1 MTDRSFEDLWRGN
14 APQVLAALLRRYGAA
29 QLDLCEDAVQEALL
43 AAHQQWPTAG
53 APADARGWLLTV
65 ARRRMID
72 RIRSEHQRRER
83 ENAYA
88 DAWRPLADAETGHA
102 DDSVEVLRL
111 CCHPSLSTP
120 AQVALTLRAVAGLST
135 AQIARA
141 HLLPEA
147 TIAQRISRAKA
158 RIRAVGAV
166 FPEPSDADDRLD
178 PVLAVLYVMF
188 TEGHTSTEGAD
199 VNDVRLS
206 DEAIRL
212 ARMLH
217 RERAHDVEVAGLLA
231 LMLLTDARRAART
244 GARGELV
251 PLDEQDRTRW
261 DQELIAEGTG
271 ILDAALAGGR
281 HGPYSIQAAIAA
293 LHDDA
298 PSTET
303 TDWPQILALYRLLEL
318 ETGNPV
324 ATVNRA
330 VAQAMVH
337 GPESGLAAID
347 EIADARV
354 RGDRRRI
361 ASVRAHLLE
370 RAGRPE
376 EAIAE
381 YLDAARATLS
391 IPERDYL
398 RARAARLRGGAA
410 GSAAG

>member
-1 MTDRSFEDLWRGN
+1 MTDRRYEDLWRSS

-43 AAHQQWPTAG
+43 AAHQQWPAEG
-53 APADARGWLLTV
+53 APADAKGWLLTV

-88 DAWRPLADAETGHA
+88 DAWRPLAEAEAAHA

-111 CCHPSLSTP
+111 CCHPALTMP

-158 RIRAVGAV
+158 RIRVAGAV
-166 FPEPSDADDRLD
+166 FPEPSDPEDRLD

-188 TEGHTSTEGAD
+188 TEGHTATEGAD
-199 VNDVRLS
+199 ANDIRLS

-217 RERAHDVEVAGLLA
+217 RERPEDVEVAGLLA
-231 LMLLTDARRAART
+231 LMLLTDARRAARIGT
-244 GARGELV
+244 RGELI

-261 DQELIAEGTG
+261 DRDGIEEGTG
-271 ILDAALAGGR
+271 ILDAALAAGR

-298 PSTET
+298 PSTAT
-303 TDWPQILALYRLLEL
+303 TDWPQILALYRLLER

-324 ATVNRA
+324 ATINRA

-337 GPESGLAAID
+337 GPESGLAVID
-347 EIADARV
+347 GIADARV
-354 RGDRRRI
+354 RGDRKRI

-370 RAGRPE
+370 RAGRTQ
-376 EAIAE
+376 EAIGE
-381 YLDAARATLS
+381 YLEAARATLS
-391 IPERDYL
+391 VPERDYL
-398 RARAARLRGGAA
+398 RARAARLRG
-410 GSAAG
+410 

>member
-1 MTDRSFEDLWRGN
+1 MTDRRYEDLWRSS

-43 AAHQQWPTAG
+43 AAHQQWPAEG
-53 APADARGWLLTV
+53 APADAKGWLLTV

-88 DAWRPLADAETGHA
+88 DAWRPLAEAEAAHA

-111 CCHPSLSTP
+111 CCHPALTMP

-158 RIRAVGAV
+158 RIRVAGAV
-166 FPEPSDADDRLD
+166 FPEPSDPEDRLD

-188 TEGHTSTEGAD
+188 TEGHTATEGAD
-199 VNDVRLS
+199 ANDIRLS

-217 RERAHDVEVAGLLA
+217 RERPEDVEVAGLLA
-231 LMLLTDARRAART
+231 LMLLTDARRAARIGT
-244 GARGELV
+244 RGELI

-261 DQELIAEGTG
+261 DRDGIEEGTG
-271 ILDAALAGGR
+271 ILDAALAAGR

-298 PSTET
+298 PSTAT
-303 TDWPQILALYRLLEL
+303 TDWPQILALYRLLER

-324 ATVNRA
+324 ATINRA

-337 GPESGLAAID
+337 GPESGLAVID
-347 EIADARV
+347 SIADARV
-354 RGDRRRI
+354 RGDRKRI

-370 RAGRPE
+370 RAGRTQ
-376 EAIAE
+376 EAIGE
-381 YLDAARATLS
+381 YLEAARATLS
-391 IPERDYL
+391 VPERDYL
-398 RARAARLRGGAA
+398 RARAARLRG
-410 GSAAG
+410 

>member
-1 MTDRSFEDLWRGN
+1 MTDRRYEDLWRGS

-43 AAHQQWPTAG
+43 AAHQQWPAEG
-53 APADARGWLLTV
+53 APADAKGWLLTV

-88 DAWRPLADAETGHA
+88 DAWRPLAEAEAAHA

-111 CCHPSLSTP
+111 CCHPALTMP

-158 RIRAVGAV
+158 RIRAAGAV
-166 FPEPSDADDRLD
+166 FPEPSDPEDRLD

-188 TEGHTSTEGAD
+188 TEGHTATEGAD
-199 VNDVRLS
+199 ANDIRLS

-217 RERAHDVEVAGLLA
+217 RERPEDVEVAGLLA
-231 LMLLTDARRAART
+231 LMLLTDARRAARIGT
-244 GARGELV
+244 RGELI

-261 DQELIAEGTG
+261 DRDGIEEGTG
-271 ILDAALAGGR
+271 ILDAALAAGR

-298 PSTET
+298 PSTAT
-303 TDWPQILALYRLLEL
+303 TDWPQILALYRLLER

-324 ATVNRA
+324 ATINRA

-337 GPESGLAAID
+337 GPESGLAVID
-347 EIADARV
+347 GIADARV
-354 RGDRRRI
+354 RGDRKRI

-370 RAGRPE
+370 RAGRTQ
-376 EAIAE
+376 EAIGE
-381 YLDAARATLS
+381 YLEAARATLS
-391 IPERDYL
+391 VPERDYL
-398 RARAARLRGGAA
+398 RARAARLRG
-410 GSAAG
+410 

>member
-1 MTDRSFEDLWRGN
+1 MTDRGYEDLWRSS

-43 AAHQQWPTAG
+43 AAHQQWPSEG
-53 APADARGWLLTV
+53 APEDAKGWLLTV

-83 ENAYA
+83 EHAYV
-88 DAWRPLADAETGHA
+88 DAWRPLEDASTADA
-102 DDSVEVLRL
+102 DDSVQVLRL
-111 CCHPSLSTP
+111 CCHPALSMP
-120 AQVALTLRAVAGLST
+120 AQVALTLRAVGGLST

-158 RIRAVGAV
+158 KIRAAGAV
-166 FPEPSDADDRLD
+166 FPEPSDPEDRLD

-188 TEGHTSTEGAD
+188 TEGHTTTEGAEI
-199 VNDVRLS
+199 NDVRLS

-217 RERAHDVEVAGLLA
+217 RERPDDVEVAGLLA
-231 LMLLTDARRAART
+231 LMLLTDARRSART
-244 GARGELV
+244 GTRGELI

-261 DQELIAEGTG
+261 DRDRIEEGTE
-271 ILDAALAGGR
+271 ILDAALAAGR
-281 HGPYSIQAAIAA
+281 HGPYAIQAAIAA

-298 PSTET
+298 PSTAT
-303 TDWPQILALYRLLEL
+303 TDWPQILALYRLLER

-324 ATVNRA
+324 ATINRA

-337 GPESGLAAID
+337 GPESGLAVID
-347 EIADARV
+347 GIADPRV

-370 RAGRPE
+370 RAGHTP

-391 IPERDYL
+391 VPERDYL
-398 RARAARLRGGAA
+398 RARAARLRD
-410 GSAAG
+410 

>member
-1 MTDRSFEDLWRGN
+1 MTDSGFEGLWRST

-43 AAHQQWPTAG
+43 AAHQQWPAEG
-53 APADARGWLLTV
+53 APADAKGWLLTV
-65 ARRRMID
+65 ARRRLID

-83 ENAYA
+83 EHLYA
-88 DAWRPLADAETGHA
+88 DAWRPLAEPETAHT
-102 DDSVEVLRL
+102 DDSVQMLRL
-111 CCHPSLSTP
+111 CCHPALSVP
-120 AQVALTLRAVAGLST
+120 AQVALTLRAVGGLST

-141 HLLPEA
+141 YLLPEA

-158 RIRAVGAV
+158 RIRAAGAV
-166 FPEPSDADDRLD
+166 FPEPSDVDDRLD
-178 PVLAVLYVMF
+178 PVLAVLSVMF
-188 TEGHTSTEGAD
+188 TEGHTATEGPE
-199 VNDVRLS
+199 VGDVRLS

-217 RERAHDVEVAGLLA
+217 RERPDDVEVAGLLA

-244 GARGELV
+244 GPRGDLI

-261 DQELIAEGTG
+261 DRGLIAEGTG
-271 ILDAALAGGR
+271 ILDAALAAGR
-281 HGPYSIQAAIAA
+281 HGPYAIQAAIAA

-318 ETGNPV
+318 ETGNAV

-337 GPESGLAAID
+337 GPESGLAVID
-347 EIADARV
+347 GISDPRV

-370 RAGRPE
+370 RAGRHD

-381 YLDAARATLS
+381 YLAAARATLS

-398 RARAARLRGGAA
+398 RARAARLRR
-410 GSAAG
+410 

>member
-1 MTDRSFEDLWRGN
+1 MTDRGYEDLWRGN

-43 AAHQQWPTAG
+43 AAHRQWPTDG
-53 APADARGWLLTV
+53 VPADAKGWLVTV

-72 RIRSEHQRRER
+72 LIRSDHQRRER
-83 ENAYA
+83 ERAYA
-88 DAWRPLADAETGHA
+88 DAWQPLTDAAAVHT
-102 DDSVEVLRL
+102 DDSVQVLRL
-111 CCHPSLSTP
+111 CCHPALSMP

-141 HLLPEA
+141 HLVPEA

-158 RIRAVGAV
+158 RIRAAGAV
-166 FPEPSDADDRLD
+166 FPEPTDSDDRLD
-178 PVLAVLYVMF
+178 PVLAVLYLMF
-188 TEGHTSTEGAD
+188 TEGHTATEGAD

-212 ARMLH
+212 ARILH
-217 RERAHDVEVAGLLA
+217 AERPDDVEVAGLLA
-231 LMLLTDARRAART
+231 LLLLTDARRAART
-244 GARGELV
+244 GAHGELI

-261 DQELIAEGTG
+261 DRAAIVEGTA
-271 ILDAALAGGR
+271 ILDAALAAGT
-281 HGPYSIQAAIAA
+281 HGPYAIQAAIAA

-298 PSTET
+298 PSAET
-303 TDWPQILALYRLLEL
+303 TDWPQILALYLLLER
-318 ETGNPV
+318 ETGNPI

-337 GPESGLAAID
+337 GPESGLAVID
-347 EIADARV
+347 GLTDPRV
-354 RGDRRRI
+354 LGDRRRI

-370 RAGRPE
+370 RAGRE
-376 EAIAE
+376 DQAVTE

-398 RARAARLRGGAA
+398 RARAARLRR
-410 GSAAG
+410 